1 MTTDEGVTM
10 LAAALGGA
18 GLATLLAYARLA
30 APPQRMMRV
39 NHRGV
44 NVPAVLGGPLVIGG
58 LSALAA
64 VAMAGAAGWEPGRVG
79 RVGLA
84 LATVCGVMFVAGSW
98 DDRRGDETD
107 RGFGG
112 HLGAL
117 RHGRLTGGVLKIL
130 AGLVAAGAALALL
143 SGAEDVDA
151 AHLVALALLV
161 PSTANLCNL
170 LDRAPG
176 RTGKVTLAAAAPL
189 MLLGNTV
196 WAISVAGLIGALI
209 AVLSKDLGERGML
222 GDAGANP
229 LGAAIGLGLGLS
241 LRGPWLWAAL
251 GLVVLLNGLSEKVSF
266 SSVIDRTPVLR
277 ALDRWGRIREE
288 I

>member
-1 MTTDEGVTM
+1 MTTDESVTV

-18 GLATLLAYARLA
+18 GLAGLLAFARLA

-39 NHRGV
+39 NYRGL
-44 NVPAVLGGPLVIGG
+44 NVPVVLGGPLVIGG

-64 VAMAGAAGWEPGRVG
+64 GAMAGAAGWEPGRVG
-79 RVGLA
+79 RIGLVTA
-84 LATVCGVMFVAGSW
+84 VVCGVMFVAGSW
-98 DDRRGDETD
+98 DDRRGDEED

-117 RHGRLTGGVLKIL
+117 RAGRVTGGVLKIL
-130 AGLVAAGAALALL
+130 AGLVAAGATFALL
-143 SGAEDVDA
+143 SGAEDVDTL
-151 AHLVALALLV
+151 HLVGVALLV
-161 PSTANLCNL
+161 PSTANLFNL

-176 RTGKVTLAAAAPL
+176 RTAKAALLAAVPL
-189 MLLGNTV
+189 ILLGNTT
-196 WAISVAGLIGALI
+196 WATSVAGLFGALI
-209 AVLSKDLGERGML
+209 AVIGRDLGERGML

-251 GLVVLLNGLSEKVSF
+251 ALVVALNALSEKVSF
-266 SSVIDRTPVLR
+266 SAVIDRTPPLK
-277 ALDRWGRIREE
+277 AFDRWGRIREE